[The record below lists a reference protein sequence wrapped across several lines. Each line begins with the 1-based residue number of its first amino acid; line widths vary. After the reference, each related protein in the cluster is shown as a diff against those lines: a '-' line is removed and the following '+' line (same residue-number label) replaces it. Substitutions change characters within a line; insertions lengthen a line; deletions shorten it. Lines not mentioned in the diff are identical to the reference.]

1 MLKYLLEPVP
11 QSPVLALEIL
21 MLEFLMSILFSVILD
36 HSRMSGL
43 LGVSPQ
49 VLLKSINSGVEKCRD
64 QILTSLFDS
73 LGGPF
78 AHAEE
83 ANLCD
88 KKFEKEMKL
97 LVHLS

>member
-1 MLKYLLEPVP
+1 MLG
-11 QSPVLALEIL
+11 
-21 MLEFLMSILFSVILD
+21 FLMSNLFSVILD

-49 VLLKSINSGVEKCRD
+49 VLLKSINSGIGKCRD
-64 QILTSLFDS
+64 QILTSLLDS

-83 ANLCD
+83 SKFLIKNL
-88 KKFEKEMKL
+88 KKKLSYLFTSFESTAL
-97 LVHLS
+97 NNQLIQR

>member
-11 QSPVLALEIL
+11 QSPVLAVEIL

-43 LGVSPQ
+43 LGTSPQ

-64 QILTSLFDS
+64 QILTSLLDS

-83 ANLCD
+83 SKILIKN
-88 KKFEKEMKL
+88 
-97 LVHLS
+97 